1 MCGGPD
7 RRPGRADLRSPG
19 SPDHRGST
27 GPQDGAT
34 LAPVRHSRALPI
46 SLALIVAIL
55 AAGCGGGGGIS
66 SGMSDAGSS
75 APTVRT
81 TTTTGRRTPTDRQ
94 GPPAAP
100 CGDARFA
107 FRKVFPSTA
116 AAGTEYTSFVI
127 TNLSGQTCTVSG
139 YPRIVALGL
148 DGRPVGGPALTSAF
162 LPHTG
167 RKGPR
172 TVTIARNGT
181 ASFMVESSDN
191 DPLSRVNGCR
201 PRAVSGDRILLP
213 GSRRA
218 ETMPSVVG
226 KVCSGTAGV
235 AVGPIEV
242 DPSRE

>member
-1 MCGGPD
+1 MPD
-7 RRPGRADLRSPG
+7 D
-19 SPDHRGST
+19 RGST

-34 LAPVRHSRALPI
+34 LAIVRHARALPI

-66 SGMSDAGSS
+66 SGVSDAGSS
-75 APTVRT
+75 AGGAPTVAT
-81 TTTTGRRTPTDRQ
+81 TTTTGRRTPADRQ

-116 AAGTEYTSFVI
+116 AGGTQYTSFVI

-139 YPRIVALGL
+139 YPRIVALGA
-148 DGRPVGGPALTSAF
+148 DGRPVGRPALTSAF

-172 TVTIARNGT
+172 TVTIARDGT
-181 ASFMVESSDN
+181 ASFLVESSDS
-191 DPLSRVNGCR
+191 PLSSIQGCR
-201 PRAVSGDRILLP
+201 PRSVSGDRILLP

-218 ETMPSVVG
+218 ATMPSAVG
-226 KVCSGTAGV
+226 KVCSGGAGV

-242 DPSRE
+242 DTSRE

>member
-1 MCGGPD
+1 
-7 RRPGRADLRSPG
+7 
-19 SPDHRGST
+19 
-27 GPQDGAT
+27 
-34 LAPVRHSRALPI
+34 
-46 SLALIVAIL
+46 
-55 AAGCGGGGGIS
+55 
-66 SGMSDAGSS
+66 
-75 APTVRT
+75 VRT
-81 TTTTGRRTPTDRQ
+81 TTTTGRGTPTDRQ

-116 AAGTEYTSFVI
+116 AAGTEYTAYAI
-127 TNLSGQTCTVSG
+127 TNLSGRACTVSG

-162 LPHTG
+162 LPQAG
-167 RKGPR
+167 PRGPSRGPR
-172 TVTIARNGT
+172 TVTIPGHGL
-181 ASFMVESSDN
+181 ASFMVESSDS
-191 DPLSRVNGCR
+191 PLSSIQGCR

-218 ETMPSVVG
+218 EPMPSAVG
-226 KVCSGTAGV
+226 NACAGGAGV

>member
-1 MCGGPD
+1 
-7 RRPGRADLRSPG
+7 
-19 SPDHRGST
+19 
-27 GPQDGAT
+27 
-34 LAPVRHSRALPI
+34 VRHSRALPI

-55 AAGCGGGGGIS
+55 AAACGGGGGIS
-66 SGMSDAGSS
+66 SGVSDAGSS
-75 APTVRT
+75 AVGTPTVRT

-116 AAGTEYTSFVI
+116 AAGTQYTAYVI

-148 DGRPVGGPALTSAF
+148 DGRPVGGPAPASAF

-172 TVTIARNGT
+172 TVTIARDGT
-181 ASFMVESSDN
+181 ANFLVESSDV
-191 DPLSRVNGCR
+191 DPLGRVNGCR
-201 PRAVSGDRILLP
+201 PRAVARDRILLP

-218 ETMPSVVG
+218 ETMPSVVDKTCAG
-226 KVCSGTAGV
+226 GAGV